1 MPLFGSAPQ
10 VETLLWPASRVAEA
24 MEVVARKSGFLTRP
38 VEIPPP
44 PAHLATAEAPLFDQ
58 WLETTALRFGLEVEP
73 VVSTYAEVDQL
84 VRSAGPAL
92 LRMPGTTEAGE
103 PRFLVLLK
111 GSRRHLTVIA
121 PDLSP
126 RRVRRSLVTKTICH
140 PIEAPFLEIIARILK
155 ETGIPEHRHA
165 RTRAILLQQW
175 FGTTPIEGCWLL
187 RLPPGVHMAGQVRH
201 ARIPT
206 FAFLFIVAYGAQQL
220 LDIVAWWVIGRSALQ
235 GYFEWAW
242 LWGWLLIMATR
253 IPFQLL
259 GTWAQNSFAT
269 MAGALFKIRLM
280 YGTLQLESE
289 ETRHQGAGQFL
300 GRVMESEAVEML
312 TLDGGFRAVI
322 GVIGLVMATVVLSLG
337 AGGIAH
343 ALLFLGW
350 VLLTVLLGW
359 QYYRYSQDWVS
370 SYREMTNDLVERM
383 VGHRTRLAQEDR
395 AHWHDEEDRILSRY
409 LKLSARLDRA
419 GLFIRAAI
427 VRGWFIVGL
436 SGFVYSFVLTPASP
450 EKLAISLGGIIL
462 AYQALEGLTGGVQ
475 SVVNLLTAWKQVAP
489 LYHAASR
496 PRDSRSLDVA
506 LLASLDQHP
515 PDNRQPLLVAR
526 DLVFRYR
533 DRAQPVLHGCNLQVQ
548 HGDRLLLEGPS
559 GGGKSTLAA
568 ILTGLRHPETGLL
581 LLRGFDRQTLGSAE
595 WRRRVVAAPQFH
607 ENHVL
612 TETFAFNLLM
622 GRQWPPSPEDL
633 TEAEAVCRELGLG
646 ELLDR
651 MPAGLFQMVGESGWQ
666 LSHGERSRLYIA
678 RALLQKADFIVLD
691 ESFAALDPE
700 NLQRAL
706 QCVLNRAPTLLVIA
720 HP

>member
-1 MPLFGSAPQ
+1 MPRFGSTPR
-10 VETLLWPASRVAEA
+10 VETLLWPASRAAEA
-24 MEVVARKSGFLTRP
+24 IEIVARKSGFLSRP

-44 PAHLATAEAPLFDQ
+44 PTHLARSEAGVFEP
-58 WLETTALRFGLEVEP
+58 WLETTAIRLGLEVEP
-73 VVSTYAEVDQL
+73 VVSTYADMDQL

-92 LRMPGTTEAGE
+92 LRMPGTTETGE
-103 PRFLVLLK
+103 PHFLVLLK
-111 GSRRHLTVIA
+111 GSRRHLTVIT
-121 PDLSP
+121 PSLSS
-126 RRVRRSLVTKTICH
+126 RRIRLSLVTRTLGRH
-140 PIEAPFLEIIARILK
+140 IEAPFLEIIARVLK
-155 ETGIPEHRHA
+155 DAGIPEHRHA
-165 RTRAILLQQW
+165 RTRAVLLRQW
-175 FGTTPIEGCWLL
+175 FGTTPIEGCWLI
-187 RLPPGVHMAGQVRH
+187 RLPPGTHMAGQIRH

-206 FAFLFIVAYGAQQL
+206 FAFLFTVAYVVQQL
-220 LDIVAWWVIGRSALQ
+220 LDVVAWWVIGRSALQ

-242 LWGWLLIMATR
+242 LWAWLLILATR

-259 GTWAQNSFAT
+259 GTWSQNAFAT
-269 MAGALFKIRLM
+269 MAGALFKMRLM
-280 YGTLQLESE
+280 YGTLQLEPE

-322 GVIGLVMATVVLSLG
+322 GLIGLVTATVVLALG
-337 AGGIAH
+337 AGGAVH
-343 ALLFLGW
+343 ALLFVGW
-350 VLLTVLLGW
+350 VILTVVLGW
-359 QYYRYSQDWVS
+359 QYYRNSRDWVA

-395 AHWHDEEDRILSRY
+395 AHWHDEEDRILSHY
-409 LKLSARLDRA
+409 LKLSTRLDRV
-419 GLFIRAAI
+419 GLTIRAAI

-436 SGFVYSFVLTPASP
+436 AGFVSSFAFMPASP

-462 AYQALEGLTGGVQ
+462 AYQALESLVGGVQ
-475 SVVNLLTAWKQVAP
+475 SVVNLLIAWQQIAP
-489 LYHAASR
+489 LYHAAAR
-496 PRDSRSLDVA
+496 PRDQRSVDGS
-506 LLASLDQHP
+506 LLSSLNQHE
-515 PDNRQPLLVAR
+515 PDRGQPLLIAR
-526 DLVFRYR
+526 DLVFRYQN
-533 DRAQPVLHGCNLQVQ
+533 RAQPVLHGCSLQIQ
-548 HGDRLLLEGPS
+548 QGDRILLEGPS

-568 ILTGLRHPETGLL
+568 ILTGLRLPESGLL

-633 TEAEAVCRELGLG
+633 AEAEAVCRELGLG

-678 RALLQKADFIVLD
+678 RALLQKADFMVLD